1 MYVHVAILCNPL
13 FMHSH
18 IVLYRYTGFIFGV
31 ITLHPWPG
39 RLCKVIH
46 TLYTSLA
53 TSSPPYSWALISSS
67 SSSSSCTPIF
77 TLWWSSCSEWG
88 IVVSVV
94 FLDFVKHFLFIFFNS
109 FVTYN
114 RKNTVELL
122 RKSPHLFMWLEHL
135 ISLNREK
142 KPQTWTIFNFCH
154 IRCCLSISPVC
165 QRVDT
170 ISVVCWVFP
179 LFMPSTWENAHHII
193 CLSLFYEYIVTFNFS
208 WKIYMWTLFFS
219 LEGYFH

>member
-1 MYVHVAILCNPL
+1 
-13 FMHSH
+13 MH
-18 IVLYRYTGFIFGV
+18 
-31 ITLHPWPG
+31 
-39 RLCKVIH
+39 
-46 TLYTSLA
+46 
-53 TSSPPYSWALISSS
+53 
-67 SSSSSCTPIF
+67 
-77 TLWWSSCSEWG
+77 
-88 IVVSVV
+88 
-94 FLDFVKHFLFIFFNS
+94 
-109 FVTYN
+109 N

-142 KPQTWTIFNFCH
+142 KSQTWTIFNFCH

-170 ISVVCWVFP
+170 ISVVYWVFP

-208 WKIYMWTLFFS
+208 WKIYMWTLLFFRRLFS
-219 LEGYFH
+219 LKWNPLVYFFCAIIFFQNFVSKAKTKLC